1 MDSTQESGSAK
12 RSKNE
17 TVKVEDFTL
26 NYDSPLEEFDEES
39 HCKKYSSPRV
49 MKSDSQIKDKGKH
62 HVKEEL
68 KKESPPDWVLTLISS
83 VKRLE
88 QKIDIT
94 SNEVELLKKDTTKE
108 QEIKRKK
115 MGMKKMLNLFRE
127 LRY

>member
-68 KKESPPDWVLTLISS
+68 KKESPPDWV
-83 VKRLE
+83 
-88 QKIDIT
+88 
-94 SNEVELLKKDTTKE
+94 
-108 QEIKRKK
+108 
-115 MGMKKMLNLFRE
+115 
-127 LRY
+127 